1 MRLLIVLPALF
12 LLLATPVVSRIA
24 GYNPDDNL
32 RPDNVTGLDYKYYN
46 KIGSYYNGTLEI
58 SISPK
63 YNPTP
68 GIFRGKTCHEFENKT
83 VKISMKAISGFQE
96 VAPKAPSPNPFF
108 LNLNAWDKDYNL
120 TNQYQTANYS
130 EYDAIRISTNTDQ
143 DFNASYHFNITNN
156 NTETWYDFHGLA
168 NPSVLRWENFKFNVS
183 GYCDPNKG
191 SDESRLFTGNL
202 LSPDERIQYDWT
214 ENPIP
219 VPTIR
224 GGFTEHQAWVEVSG
238 LFEARSRDTDLVGE
252 IRFRF
257 DGLVDSDRSDQ
268 LFMGRKTPEWNATM
282 GFAVGSVGGAGES
295 AASAFSPLKLSG
307 FTLVTLATMVMIA

>member
-1 MRLLIVLPALF
+1 
-12 LLLATPVVSRIA
+12 
-24 GYNPDDNL
+24 
-32 RPDNVTGLDYKYYN
+32 
-46 KIGSYYNGTLEI
+46 
-58 SISPK
+58 
-63 YNPTP
+63 
-68 GIFRGKTCHEFENKT
+68 
-83 VKISMKAISGFQE
+83 
-96 VAPKAPSPNPFF
+96 
-108 LNLNAWDKDYNL
+108 
-120 TNQYQTANYS
+120 
-130 EYDAIRISTNTDQ
+130 
-143 DFNASYHFNITNN
+143 
-156 NTETWYDFHGLA
+156 
-168 NPSVLRWENFKFNVS
+168 
-183 GYCDPNKG
+183 
-191 SDESRLFTGNL
+191 L